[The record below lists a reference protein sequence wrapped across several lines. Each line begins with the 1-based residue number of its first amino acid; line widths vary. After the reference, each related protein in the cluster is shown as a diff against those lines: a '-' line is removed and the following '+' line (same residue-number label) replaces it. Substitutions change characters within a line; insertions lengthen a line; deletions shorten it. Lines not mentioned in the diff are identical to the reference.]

1 MKKKNLFMF
10 ALASFMFAACS
21 ENLPDGGDDGGGT
34 GAGGDAWVSL
44 NVVTTTTTKA
54 LHNPDQE
61 NGTADESK
69 VNTMMALFFDSHLTG
84 SNNPALLTKLSWGTG
99 EPEIGTPGQP
109 DGTPT
114 KAFKVDK
121 NSKAFMIILNPSTEF
136 TTNVASAS
144 TFDDVNKI
152 IANTSVGAVIGGTNQ
167 NNFMMTNA
175 KGKLE
180 PTTVTDAGGSVTVT
194 DNDLVTYAT
203 AGEAEGK
210 PYKVTVDRVAAK
222 VRLFADVN
230 YPQSTL
236 DINTVGW
243 TLNVTNKKY
252 YPMSERTKTWLETTA
267 RGCITPFDKWH
278 FGSYRVDPNY
288 DGQKT
293 SMADITT
300 TPYTDN
306 YDYYTHATVLPSTWV
321 AATADSTGSN
331 ASKIPAL
338 YCLENTQEENDN
350 YQAYTT
356 HVLLKVESQPKGL
369 LLPDNGDNYT
379 GGVYDGTAAANSDDD
394 VDASGNVKSGSDWI
408 QIGTNGYYSYKLVQ
422 KYIEA
427 ELTSKYKDKDPDNYL
442 QTTVT
447 NSFGAYIDSLVKYN
461 VSGVDPVTLP
471 TKVQF
476 DAKISDGTYASVE
489 DGAKKIA
496 AEFYQTEIIAHGA
509 AAYGNVYYYKGGEG
523 YHVIMIKHD
532 NDTDNTNNKLGEF
545 GVVRNS
551 VYDIAIKDIKTPGYP
566 IIPEPDPGK
575 KDEEEESFI
584 SVEIGINPWTWYRQE
599 IDL

>member
-1 MKKKNLFMF
+1 MKKKSLLMY
-10 ALASFMFAACS
+10 ALAAIVFASCS
-21 ENLPDGGDDGGGT
+21 ESLPDGGEDGGGVS
-34 GAGGDAWVSL
+34 AGGDAWVSL

-54 LHNPDQE
+54 LHDPDQE

-99 EPEIGTPGQP
+99 DPEIGTPGQP
-109 DGTPT
+109 GGTPT

-121 NSKAFMIILNPSTEF
+121 NSKAFMIILNPSSEF

-167 NNFMMTNA
+167 NSFMMTNA

-180 PTTVTDAGGSVTVT
+180 PTTITDAGSSVTVT

-293 SMADITT
+293 SMADITIA
-300 TPYTDN
+300 PYTDN
-306 YDYYTHATVLPSTWV
+306 YAYYTHATVSPSTWV

-369 LLPDNGDNYT
+369 KLPDNGDNYT
-379 GGVYDGTAAANSDDD
+379 GGPYDGDANSDDD
-394 VDASGNVKSGSDWI
+394 VDASGNVNSGSDWI

-461 VSGVDPVTLP
+461 VANVDAVTLP

-476 DAKISDGTYASVE
+476 DAKISDGTYASVV

-496 AEFYQTEIIAHGA
+496 AEFYQTGIIAHGA

-575 KDEEEESFI
+575 KDEEEESYI

>member
-1 MKKKNLFMF
+1 MKKKNFLMF
-10 ALASFMFAACS
+10 ALASFMFASCS
-21 ENLPDGGDDGGGT
+21 ESLPDGGEDGGGNSS
-34 GAGGDAWVSL
+34 AGGDAWVSL

-54 LHNPDQE
+54 LHDPDQE

-99 EPEIGTPGQP
+99 DPEIGTPGQP
-109 DGTPT
+109 GGTPT

-121 NSKAFMIILNPSTEF
+121 NSKAFMIILNPSSDF

-167 NNFMMTNA
+167 NSFMMTNA

-180 PTTVTDAGGSVTVT
+180 PTTITDAGSSVTVT

-222 VRLFADVN
+222 VRLFADNN

-252 YPMSERTKTWLETTA
+252 YPMSERTETWLETTA

-293 SMADITT
+293 SMANITT

-306 YDYYTHATVLPSTWV
+306 YAYYTHASAPSWV
-321 AATADSTGSN
+321 TATADSTGPN

-356 HVLLKVESQPKGL
+356 HVLLKVVSQPKGL
-369 LLPDNGDNYT
+369 QLPNNG
-379 GGVYDGTAAANSDDD
+379 GTYNGTTNSDND
-394 VDASGNVKSGSDWI
+394 VDASGKVNPGSAWI
-408 QIGTNGYYSYKLVQ
+408 KIGTDGYYSYKLVV

-427 ELTSKYKDKDPDNYL
+427 ELTAKYTDQAPDDYL
-442 QTTVT
+442 QTSVT
-447 NSFGAYIDSLVKYN
+447 NAFGAYLDSLVKYSVPN
-461 VSGVDPVTLP
+461 VTAITLP
-471 TKVQF
+471 TAAAFQ
-476 DAKISDGTYASVE
+476 AKLDDNTYSSIA
-489 DGAKKIA
+489 DGAQKIA
-496 AEFYQTEIIAHGA
+496 ASFEQAGVKTYGA
-509 AAYGNVYYYKGGEG
+509 AAYGNVSYYEGGEG

-599 IDL
+599 IEL

>member
-1 MKKKNLFMF
+1 MKKKNFLMF

-21 ENLPDGGDDGGGT
+21 ESLPDGGEDGGGNSS
-34 GAGGDAWVSL
+34 AGGDAWVSL

-54 LHNPDQE
+54 LHDPDQE

-84 SNNPALLTKLSWGTG
+84 SNDPALLTKLSWGTG
-99 EPEIGTPGQP
+99 DPEIGTPGQP
-109 DGTPT
+109 GGTPT

-121 NSKAFMIILNPSTEF
+121 NSKAFMIILNPSSDF

-167 NNFMMTNA
+167 NSFMMTNA

-180 PTTVTDAGGSVTVT
+180 PTTITDAGSSVTVT

-222 VRLFADVN
+222 VRLFADNN

-252 YPMSERTKTWLETTA
+252 YPMSERTETWLETTA

-293 SMADITT
+293 SMANITT

-306 YDYYTHATVLPSTWV
+306 YAYYTHASAPSWV
-321 AATADSTGSN
+321 TATADSTGPN

-356 HVLLKVESQPKGL
+356 HVLLKVVSQPKGL
-369 LLPDNGDNYT
+369 QLPNNG
-379 GGVYDGTAAANSDDD
+379 GTYNGTTNSDND
-394 VDASGNVKSGSDWI
+394 VDASGKVNPGSAWI
-408 QIGTNGYYSYKLVQ
+408 KIGTDGYYSYKLVV

-427 ELTSKYKDKDPDNYL
+427 ELTAKYTDQAPDDYL
-442 QTTVT
+442 QTSVT
-447 NSFGAYIDSLVKYN
+447 NAFGAYLDSLVKYSVPN
-461 VSGVDPVTLP
+461 VTAITLP
-471 TKVQF
+471 TAAAFQ
-476 DAKISDGTYASVE
+476 AKLDDNTYSSIA
-489 DGAKKIA
+489 DGAQKIA
-496 AEFYQTEIIAHGA
+496 ASFEQAGVKTHGA
-509 AAYGNVYYYKGGEG
+509 AAYGNVSYYEGGEG

-599 IDL
+599 IEL

>member
-1 MKKKNLFMF
+1 MKKKNFLMF
-10 ALASFMFAACS
+10 ALASFMFASCS
-21 ENLPDGGDDGGGT
+21 ESLPDGGEDGGGNSS
-34 GAGGDAWVSL
+34 AGGDAWVSL

-54 LHNPDQE
+54 LHDPDQE

-99 EPEIGTPGQP
+99 DPEIGTPGQP
-109 DGTPT
+109 GGTPT

-167 NNFMMTNA
+167 NSFMMTNA

-180 PTTVTDAGGSVTVT
+180 PTTITDAGSSVTVT

-222 VRLFADVN
+222 VRLFADDN

-293 SMADITT
+293 SMADITIA
-300 TPYTDN
+300 PYTDN
-306 YDYYTHATVLPSTWV
+306 YAYYTHATAPSWV
-321 AATADSTGSN
+321 AATADSTGPN

-379 GGVYDGTAAANSDDD
+379 GGSYDGDANSDDD

-489 DGAKKIA
+489 DGVKEIA

>member
-1 MKKKNLFMF
+1 MKKKNFLMF
-10 ALASFMFAACS
+10 ALASFMFASCS
-21 ENLPDGGDDGGGT
+21 ESLPDGGEDGGGNSS
-34 GAGGDAWVSL
+34 AGGDAWVSL

-54 LHNPDQE
+54 LHDPDQE

-99 EPEIGTPGQP
+99 DPEIGTPGQP
-109 DGTPT
+109 GGTPT

-121 NSKAFMIILNPSTEF
+121 NSKAFMIILNPSSDF

-167 NNFMMTNA
+167 NSFMMTNA

-180 PTTVTDAGGSVTVT
+180 PTTITDAGSSVTVT

-222 VRLFADVN
+222 VRLFADNN

-236 DINTVGW
+236 DI
-243 TLNVTNKKY
+243 KKY
-252 YPMSERTKTWLETTA
+252 YPMSERTETWLETTA

-293 SMADITT
+293 SMANITT

-306 YDYYTHATVLPSTWV
+306 YAYYTHASAPSWV
-321 AATADSTGSN
+321 TATADSTGPN

-356 HVLLKVESQPKGL
+356 HVLLKVVSQPKGL
-369 LLPDNGDNYT
+369 QLPNNG
-379 GGVYDGTAAANSDDD
+379 GTYNGTTNSDND
-394 VDASGNVKSGSDWI
+394 VDASGKVNPGSAWI
-408 QIGTNGYYSYKLVQ
+408 KIGTDGYYSYKLVV

-427 ELTSKYKDKDPDNYL
+427 ELTAKYTDQAPDDYL
-442 QTTVT
+442 QTSVT
-447 NSFGAYIDSLVKYN
+447 NAFGAYLDSLVKYSVPN
-461 VSGVDPVTLP
+461 VTAITLP
-471 TKVQF
+471 TAAAFQ
-476 DAKISDGTYASVE
+476 AKLDDNTYSSIA
-489 DGAKKIA
+489 DGAQKIA
-496 AEFYQTEIIAHGA
+496 ASFEQAGVKTYGA
-509 AAYGNVYYYKGGEG
+509 AAYGNVSYYEGGEG

-599 IDL
+599 IEL

>member
-1 MKKKNLFMF
+1 MKKKNFLMF

-21 ENLPDGGDDGGGT
+21 ESLPDGGEDGGGNSS
-34 GAGGDAWVSL
+34 AGGDAWVSL

-54 LHNPDQE
+54 LHDPDQE

-84 SNNPALLTKLSWGTG
+84 SNDPALLTKLSWGTG
-99 EPEIGTPGQP
+99 DPEIGTPGQP
-109 DGTPT
+109 GGTPT

-121 NSKAFMIILNPSTEF
+121 NSKAFMIILNPSSDF

-167 NNFMMTNA
+167 NSFMMTNA

-180 PTTVTDAGGSVTVT
+180 PTTITDAGSSVTVT

-222 VRLFADVN
+222 VRLFADNN

-252 YPMSERTKTWLETTA
+252 YPMSERTETWLETTA

-293 SMADITT
+293 SMANITT

-306 YDYYTHATVLPSTWV
+306 YAYYTHASAPSWV
-321 AATADSTGSN
+321 TATADSTGPN

-356 HVLLKVESQPKGL
+356 HVLLKVVSQPKGL
-369 LLPDNGDNYT
+369 QLPNNG
-379 GGVYDGTAAANSDDD
+379 GTYNGTTNSDND
-394 VDASGNVKSGSDWI
+394 VDASGKVNPGSAWI
-408 QIGTNGYYSYKLVQ
+408 KIDTDGYYSYKLVV

-427 ELTSKYKDKDPDNYL
+427 ELTAKYTDQAPDDYL
-442 QTTVT
+442 QTSVT
-447 NSFGAYIDSLVKYN
+447 NAFGAYLDSLVKYSVPN
-461 VSGVDPVTLP
+461 VTAITLP
-471 TKVQF
+471 TAAAFQ
-476 DAKISDGTYASVE
+476 AKLDDNTYSSIA
-489 DGAKKIA
+489 DGAQKIA
-496 AEFYQTEIIAHGA
+496 ASFEQAGVKTYGA
-509 AAYGNVYYYKGGEG
+509 AAYGNVSYYEGGEG

-599 IDL
+599 IEL

>member
-1 MKKKNLFMF
+1 MKKKSLLMY
-10 ALASFMFAACS
+10 ALAAIVFASCS
-21 ENLPDGGDDGGGT
+21 ESLPDGGEDGGGVS
-34 GAGGDAWVSL
+34 AGGDAWVSL
-44 NVVTTTTTKA
+44 NVQTGSITKA

-61 NGTADESK
+61 NGTAEESK
-69 VNTMMALFFDSHLTG
+69 VNKIMALFFDSHLTG
-84 SNNPALLTKLSWGTG
+84 ANDPALLTTLSWGAG
-99 EPEIGTPGQP
+99 DSEIGTPGQP
-109 DGTPT
+109 EGTPT
-114 KAFKVDK
+114 KAFKVNK

-136 TTNVASAS
+136 ETNVASAS

-152 IANTSVGAVIGGTNQ
+152 IDKATVGAVIGGASQ
-167 NNFMMTNA
+167 NSFMMTNA

-180 PTTVTDAGGSVTVT
+180 PTTITNSSGTVTVV
-194 DNDLVTYAT
+194 DDDLVTYAT
-203 AGEAEGK
+203 AAEAEGK

-222 VRLFADVN
+222 VRLFADDN

-243 TLNVTNKKY
+243 ALNVTNKKY
-252 YPMSERTKTWLETTA
+252 YPMSERTETWLETTA
-267 RGCITPFDKWH
+267 RGCITPFDIWH
-278 FGSYRVDPNY
+278 FGSYRIDPNY
-288 DGQKT
+288 NGQKT

-306 YDYYTHATVLPSTWV
+306 YAYYTHATAPIWV
-321 AATADSTGSN
+321 SATADSTGPN

-369 LLPDNGDNYT
+369 KLPDNKDNYT
-379 GGVYDGTAAANSDDD
+379 GGVYDGTAVANSDDD

-476 DAKISDGTYASVE
+476 DAKISDGTYTSVE

-509 AAYGNVYYYKGGEG
+509 AAYGNVSYYQGGEG

-575 KDEEEESFI
+575 KDEEEESYI

>member
-180 PTTVTDAGGSVTVT
+180 PTTVTDTGGSVSVS

-222 VRLFADVN
+222 VRLFADDN

-306 YDYYTHATVLPSTWV
+306 YDYYTHATVSSSTWV

-369 LLPDNGDNYT
+369 QLPNNG
-379 GGVYDGTAAANSDDD
+379 GTYNGTTNSDND
-394 VDASGNVKSGSDWI
+394 VDAFGKVNSGSDWI
-408 QIGTNGYYSYKLVQ
+408 KIGTDGYYSYKLVQ

-566 IIPEPDPGK
+566 TIPEPDPGK

>member
-1 MKKKNLFMF
+1 MKKKNFLMF

-21 ENLPDGGDDGGGT
+21 ESLPDGGEDGGGNSS
-34 GAGGDAWVSL
+34 AGGDAWVSL

-54 LHNPDQE
+54 LHDPDQE

-84 SNNPALLTKLSWGTG
+84 SNDPALLTKLSWGTG
-99 EPEIGTPGQP
+99 DPEIGTPGQP
-109 DGTPT
+109 GGTPT

-121 NSKAFMIILNPSTEF
+121 NSKAFMIILNPSSDF

-167 NNFMMTNA
+167 NSFMMTNA

-180 PTTVTDAGGSVTVT
+180 PTTITDAGSSVTVT

-293 SMADITT
+293 SMANITT

-306 YDYYTHATVLPSTWV
+306 YAYYTHASAPSWV
-321 AATADSTGSN
+321 TATADSTGPN

-356 HVLLKVESQPKGL
+356 HVLLKVVSQPKGL
-369 LLPDNGDNYT
+369 QLPNNG
-379 GGVYDGTAAANSDDD
+379 GTYNGTTNSDND
-394 VDASGNVKSGSDWI
+394 VDASGKVNPGSAWI
-408 QIGTNGYYSYKLVQ
+408 KIGTDGYYSYKLVV

-427 ELTSKYKDKDPDNYL
+427 ELTAKYTDQAPDDYL
-442 QTTVT
+442 QTSVT
-447 NSFGAYIDSLVKYN
+447 NAFGAYLDSLVKYSVPN
-461 VSGVDPVTLP
+461 VTAITLP
-471 TKVQF
+471 TAAAFQ
-476 DAKISDGTYASVE
+476 AKLDDNIYSSIAE
-489 DGAKKIA
+489 GAQKIA
-496 AEFYQTEIIAHGA
+496 ASFEQAGVKTSGA
-509 AAYGNVYYYKGGEG
+509 AAYGNVSYYEGGEG

-599 IDL
+599 IEL

>member
-1 MKKKNLFMF
+1 MKKKNLLML

-180 PTTVTDAGGSVTVT
+180 PTTVTDTGGSVSVS

-222 VRLFADVN
+222 VRLFADDN

-306 YDYYTHATVLPSTWV
+306 YDYYTHATVSPSTWV

>member
-1 MKKKNLFMF
+1 MKKKNFLMF
-10 ALASFMFAACS
+10 ALASFMFASCS
-21 ENLPDGGDDGGGT
+21 ESLPDGGEDGGGNSS
-34 GAGGDAWVSL
+34 AGGDAWVSL

-54 LHNPDQE
+54 LHDPDQE

-99 EPEIGTPGQP
+99 DPEIGTPGQP
-109 DGTPT
+109 GGTPT
-114 KAFKVDK
+114 KAFKVDM
-121 NSKAFMIILNPSTEF
+121 NSKAFMIILNPSSDF
-136 TTNVASAS
+136 TANVASAS

-167 NNFMMTNA
+167 NSFMMTNA

-180 PTTVTDAGGSVTVT
+180 PTTITDAGSSVTVT

-222 VRLFADVN
+222 VRLFADNN

-252 YPMSERTKTWLETTA
+252 YPMSERTETWLETTA

-293 SMADITT
+293 SMANITT

-306 YDYYTHATVLPSTWV
+306 YAYYTHASAPSWV
-321 AATADSTGSN
+321 TATADSTGPN

-356 HVLLKVESQPKGL
+356 HVLLKVVSQPKGL
-369 LLPDNGDNYT
+369 QLPNNG
-379 GGVYDGTAAANSDDD
+379 GTYNGTTNSDND
-394 VDASGNVKSGSDWI
+394 VDASGKVNPGSAWI
-408 QIGTNGYYSYKLVQ
+408 KIGTDGYYSYKLVV

-427 ELTSKYKDKDPDNYL
+427 ELTAKYTDQAPDDYL
-442 QTTVT
+442 QTSVT
-447 NSFGAYIDSLVKYN
+447 NAFGAYLDSMVKYSVPN
-461 VSGVDPVTLP
+461 VTAITLP
-471 TKVQF
+471 TAAAFQ
-476 DAKISDGTYASVE
+476 AKLDDNTYSSIA
-489 DGAKKIA
+489 DGAQKIA
-496 AEFYQTEIIAHGA
+496 ASFEQAGVKTYGA
-509 AAYGNVYYYKGGEG
+509 AAYGNVSYYEGGEG

-599 IDL
+599 IEL

>member
-180 PTTVTDAGGSVTVT
+180 PTTVTDTGGSVSVS

-222 VRLFADVN
+222 VRLFADDN

-306 YDYYTHATVLPSTWV
+306 YDYYTHATVSPSTWV

-369 LLPDNGDNYT
+369 QLPNNG
-379 GGVYDGTAAANSDDD
+379 GTYNGTTNSDND
-394 VDASGNVKSGSDWI
+394 VDAFGKVNSGSDWI

-489 DGAKKIA
+489 DGVKEIA

-566 IIPEPDPGK
+566 TIPEPDPGK

>member
-1 MKKKNLFMF
+1 MKKKNFLMF

-21 ENLPDGGDDGGGT
+21 ESLPDGGEDGGGNSS
-34 GAGGDAWVSL
+34 AGGDAWVSL

-54 LHNPDQE
+54 LHDPDQE

-84 SNNPALLTKLSWGTG
+84 SNDPALLTKLSWGTG
-99 EPEIGTPGQP
+99 DSEIGTPGQP
-109 DGTPT
+109 GGTPT

-121 NSKAFMIILNPSTEF
+121 NSKAFMIILNPSSDF

-167 NNFMMTNA
+167 NSFMMTNA

-180 PTTVTDAGGSVTVT
+180 PTTITDAGSSVTVT

-203 AGEAEGK
+203 ASEAEGK

-222 VRLFADVN
+222 VRLFADNN

-293 SMADITT
+293 SMANITT

-306 YDYYTHATVLPSTWV
+306 YAYYTHASAPSWV
-321 AATADSTGSN
+321 TATADSTGPN

-356 HVLLKVESQPKGL
+356 HVLLKVVSQPKGL
-369 LLPDNGDNYT
+369 QLPNNG
-379 GGVYDGTAAANSDDD
+379 GTYNGTTNSDND
-394 VDASGNVKSGSDWI
+394 VDASGKVNPGSAWI
-408 QIGTNGYYSYKLVQ
+408 KIGTDGYYSYKLVV

-427 ELTSKYKDKDPDNYL
+427 ELTAKYTDQAPDDYL
-442 QTTVT
+442 QTSVT
-447 NSFGAYIDSLVKYN
+447 NAFGAYLDSLVKYSVPN
-461 VSGVDPVTLP
+461 VTAITLP
-471 TKVQF
+471 TAAAFQ
-476 DAKISDGTYASVE
+476 AKLDDNTYSSIA
-489 DGAKKIA
+489 DGAQKIA
-496 AEFYQTEIIAHGA
+496 ASFEQAGVKTYGA
-509 AAYGNVYYYKGGEG
+509 AAYGNVSYYEGGEG

-566 IIPEPDPGK
+566 TIPEPDPGK

-599 IDL
+599 IEL